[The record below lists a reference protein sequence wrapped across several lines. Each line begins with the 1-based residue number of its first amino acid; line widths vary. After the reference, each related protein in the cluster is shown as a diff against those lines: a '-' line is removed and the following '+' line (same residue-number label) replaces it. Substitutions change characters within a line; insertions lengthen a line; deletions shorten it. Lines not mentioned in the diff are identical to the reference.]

1 MAKRKTLPQYAM
13 PIAGGAPLTLPE
25 SAAESYLNAQYFK
38 SQIDLMAKQRAQRE
52 AEARAR
58 FANVQTPST
67 AEEAD
72 RTMHAMFPSLGLYKK
87 PEPLAK
93 RQPTLDMQREQF
105 DRKRMWNGT
114 WQYGPMVGTQ
124 GMPTPVP
131 ETREQRLAR
140 REAEMREI
148 TPALKARLRERA
160 IERGMYGHNA
170 DMTRYHPVTN
180 PLGRIVT
187 TGQYRDDGTEMLMDR
202 VSGLPYYQE
211 ANTGASSENVGR
223 SMMGEAGVRAG
234 LVTDLGEGASPRYV
248 AKGYTPPVDAR
259 AAAQQRF
266 NEYMSGAAERR
277 RRKFES
283 GSVTGDLLDE
293 VRDEASKRID
303 KFAGEQLD
311 EAGQQLYGT
320 LARRLQEIN
329 KLRIRPG
336 QKSRALRQWIDE
348 FDSAGLGRHVV
359 HTPTTQD
366 MLNDSVVDA
375 QGNRWSTEIRDGK
388 PKLVKVA
395 DAPNTAAEL
404 HADAQKIMS
413 ETDAD
418 MNPKYN
424 DYESALKEAKRRRE
438 LAASLASG
446 EADQPDIS
454 ADQPE
459 ISGVLDEFEGVLRR
473 GTAAAPGASL
483 EAARNFAKRISAE
496 IAKNPALANDP
507 RVKRAL
513 EVAVKLL
520 EASGA

>member
-25 SAAESYLNAQYFK
+25 SATESYLNAQHFK
-38 SQIDLMAKQRAQRE
+38 SQIDLNAKQRAQRE

-72 RTMHAMFPSLGLYKK
+72 RTMHAMFPSLGPHKE

-93 RQPTLDMQREQF
+93 RQPTPYMQREQF

-114 WQYGPMVGTQ
+114 WQYGPLIP
-124 GMPTPVP
+124 MPD
-131 ETREQRLAR
+131 RLPTKEELADAEWAR
-140 REAEMREI
+140 QVAEGA
-148 TPALKARLRERA
+148 PALEARMRERA
-160 IERGMYGHNA
+160 NERRAEMA
-170 DMTRYHPVTN
+170 RQ
-180 PLGRIVT
+180 
-187 TGQYRDDGTEMLMDR
+187 QYAPPSAGGLL
-202 VSGLPYYQE
+202 SGL
-211 ANTGASSENVGR
+211 
-223 SMMGEAGVRAG
+223 
-234 LVTDLGEGASPRYV
+234 SPDQIGQQLAQRY
-248 AKGYTPPVDAR
+248 KR

-266 NEYMSGAAERR
+266 NEYMSGAKERR

-303 KFAGEQLD
+303 TFAGKQLD
-311 EAGQQLYGT
+311 GAGEQLYGT

-329 KLRIRPG
+329 KLKIRPA

-388 PKLVKVA
+388 PKLVMVA
-395 DAPNTAAEL
+395 EAPNTAAELHDDAQTITAAEL
-404 HADAQKIMS
+404 HADAQDIMS

-424 DYESALKEAKRRRE
+424 DYDSALKEAKRRRE

-454 ADQPE
+454 ADHPN
-459 ISGVLDEFEGVLRR
+459 ISGILDELERVLRR
-473 GTAAAPGASL
+473 GTAAGPGASL
-483 EAARNFAKRISAE
+483 EAARNFAKLINAE
-496 IAKNPALANDP
+496 LAKNPALANDP